1 MPFALRMGQPDME
14 ALWQDLSTRKQAGR
28 LGKDEEKFFKKL
40 VKVLGYLSSD
50 PRHNSLSSHEIS
62 DLSRKHGLKIFQSYL
77 ENNTPGP
84 RRHHGP
90 CGRTASRGQKARSL
104 REDQALLRAGSSK
117 QGRPKT
123 VGRAAEKKVS
133 PELAYQRDAAAN
145 ASIMR
150 RCLCCRLRVAGG
162 CVVL

>member
-1 MPFALRMGQPDME
+1 MPFALRMGQPEME

-77 ENNTPGP
+77 ENNTPGAGRIFWTYGQDQGDITVLAVEPHPEDKKRGAYERIKLSSVPDPTEAGAPENRRP
-84 RRHHGP
+84 R
-90 CGRTASRGQKARSL
+90 CGQETP
-104 REDQALLRAGSSK
+104 RAFWDFSQSE
-117 QGRPKT
+117 
-123 VGRAAEKKVS
+123 A
-133 PELAYQRDAAAN
+133 
-145 ASIMR
+145 
-150 RCLCCRLRVAGG
+150 
-162 CVVL
+162 